1 MDKQQLKHRW
11 QVFRRWQRKPHA
23 VAPLSPDDHECA
35 TCGTHFQ
42 GNFCPRCGQS
52 SRVSRYSFKTMF
64 LLFIDVWGLGNQGM
78 VHSVRDL
85 ILRPGYMIRDYLR
98 GMQRAYFPPFKML
111 FLFTAFSLIVDS
123 GFNLRH
129 RNNLSGSNENS
140 VNIDINNNDS
150 KRGKTP
156 TNGIHISDNQKQ
168 AFNDIIN
175 TIGKKM
181 TDNPSLTEIIMLF
194 LLSGPWYLFL
204 RNGPSY
210 PGMHFSEFFVASV
223 YSSNMISLYGMA
235 VSFLGFNTTVQAFFP
250 LLVVVPMRQ
259 LTGCTWTRIILSLL
273 VSVLLVLA
281 AIVFVLSL
289 VFFVMIVFMIGV

>member
-23 VAPLSPDDHECA
+23 VAPLSPDDYECA

-129 RNNLSGSNENS
+129 RNYLSDEKTTMSIENS
-140 VNIDINNNDS
+140 DDGSQTDGFRFSDS
-150 KRGKTP
+150 QMQTF
-156 TNGIHISDNQKQ
+156 NGM
-168 AFNDIIN
+168 IN
-175 TIGKKM
+175 TVGKKM

-223 YSSNMISLYGMA
+223 YSSNMISLYGIA
-235 VSFLGFNTTVQAFFP
+235 VSFLGFDTIVQAVFP

-259 LTGCTWTRIILSLL
+259 LTGCTWARIILSLL
-273 VSVLLVLA
+273 LSVLLVLA
-281 AIVFVLSL
+281 AIALLISL
-289 VFFVMIVFMIGV
+289 VFFAMLVFKIGV